1 MKSIAC
7 HHCKHIWTFE
17 PPMGR
22 RDCCPKCGNDARVC
36 KNCRFYDLSAYR
48 NCREEQAEW
57 VKEKDRGN
65 FCGFFEARDT
75 QAPDSK
81 VESARNKL
89 DALFGGGGAPDAEST
104 KSQARDLSS
113 ELEAFLKKRQK

>member
-1 MKSIAC
+1 
-7 HHCKHIWTFE
+7 
-17 PPMGR
+17 MGR

>member
-1 MKSIAC
+1 
-7 HHCKHIWTFE
+7 
-17 PPMGR
+17 MGR

-36 KNCRFYDLSAYR
+36 KNCRFFDLSAYR

-75 QAPDSK
+75 HAADPK
-81 VESARNKL
+81 VDSARSKL
-89 DALFGGGGAPDAEST
+89 DALFGGGPAKDDDPPV
-104 KSQARDLSS
+104 SQARDLSS
-113 ELEAFLKKRQK
+113 ELDAFLKKRQK